1 MGWGAYERGGRHF
14 GPGCESCWLGYIVGR
29 EGEGGLVGWWVEWVA
44 ASPPLGRVCGTAGR
58 MYGSIPRLPLFL
70 NYQFFFREG

>member
-1 MGWGAYERGGRHF
+1 VRTNVGGAILVRVVRAAG
-14 GPGCESCWLGYIVGR
+14 LGYIVGR

-70 NYQFFFREG
+70 NYQFFFRED